1 MNIINYLK
9 KQNKTHIFS
18 RFRRRSPEELEA
30 QRQAEIEQLKQML
43 EEYRKRIESEEAQEK
58 K

>member
-9 KQNKTHIFS
+9 KQNKAHNFS
-18 RFRRRSPEELEA
+18 RFRRRSPEALEA
-30 QRQAEIEQLKQML
+30 QRQEEIEKLKQML
-43 EEYRKRIESEEAQEK
+43 DEYRERIKSEEAQEK